1 MPQSHTPHDDD
12 STSPLL
18 QLFSSLNLDLT
29 STPESITL
37 DPQSHLHVESWNLD
51 VMHIIMSYADRRV
64 VSNLMRTCNA
74 LNYAGTKYLLADG
87 LTLRHK
93 IGLLSFLFFL
103 HARGTPGECIRR
115 LTLLNKLSIDL
126 YKPTE
131 NVPPILQ
138 FFFEILALAASNL
151 TFLHISAAEALLALH
166 PTLGPAIAKLR
177 TLKTIDISET
187 GVHCATL
194 LRTLRSSLVTAKIH
208 FGVHSA
214 EPEEE
219 VPPEP
224 DMNPIL
230 LLEGSQSTLESLS
243 ASFPVS
249 RPDGPCYANVTRLEL
264 FCTGLPY
271 VEDYIRAFPNIQSL
285 TYFHYAA
292 LQAELSWHERR
303 VMAMQY
309 QTHHGTW
316 QSLRKLQGSLLLLWV
331 WGLMCHIP
339 SVELSFEQLGVDPN
353 FLNDIILDVRPSDL
367 ALRLPGASW
376 LLDDA
381 VRDVLSQEGRLQ
393 VLELCVLF
401 NINEADQTVVVEE
414 ILDLLVDV
422 VRASSMPT
430 FKLSLDLTWMR
441 VVRRR
446 AESDGGNEMP
456 LMPFEVYLRDMDVDA
471 YGDMLL
477 GNATSLKEAQVSVV
491 EDRDGCTRH
500 AVRRRREPSES
511 AGNAVTTRHP
521 SGGE

>member
-1 MPQSHTPHDDD
+1 M
-12 STSPLL
+12 
-18 QLFSSLNLDLT
+18 NLDLT

-37 DPQSHLHVESWNLD
+37 DPQSHLYVESWNLD
-51 VMHIIMSYADRRV
+51 VMHIIMTYAGRRV
-64 VSNLMRTCNA
+64 VSNLMQTCNA

-87 LTLRHK
+87 LTLRHE

-187 GVHCATL
+187 GIHCATL

-208 FGVHSA
+208 FGIHSA
-214 EPEEE
+214 EPEDEA
-219 VPPEP
+219 PPEP

-230 LLEGSQSTLESLS
+230 LLQGSQSTLESLS

-249 RPDGPCYANVTRLEL
+249 RPDGPCYANVTHLEL

-292 LQAELSWHERR
+292 LQAELRGMS
-303 VMAMQY
+303 
-309 QTHHGTW
+309 
-316 QSLRKLQGSLLLLWV
+316 SLRKLQGSLLLLWV
-331 WGLMCHIP
+331 WGLTCHIP

-381 VRDVLSQEGRLQ
+381 VCDVLSQEGRLQ
-393 VLELCVLF
+393 VFELCVLF
-401 NINEADQTVVVEE
+401 NINEADESVVVEE

-422 VRASSMPT
+422 VRASSVPT
-430 FKLSLDLTWMR
+430 FRLSLDLTWMR
-441 VVRRR
+441 VARRR

-471 YGDMLL
+471 YADMLL
-477 GNATSLKEAQVSVV
+477 ANASSLKEAQISIVK
-491 EDRDGCTRH
+491 DRDGCTRH
-500 AVRRRREPSES
+500 AVRRRTEPSES

-521 SGGE
+521 SSGE